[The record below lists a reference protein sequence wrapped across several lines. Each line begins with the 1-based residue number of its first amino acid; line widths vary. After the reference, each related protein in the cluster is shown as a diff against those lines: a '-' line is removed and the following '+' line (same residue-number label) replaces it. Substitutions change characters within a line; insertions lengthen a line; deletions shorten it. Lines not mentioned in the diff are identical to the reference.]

1 MKLLTGINFVMFLS
15 PITAAR
21 WSQGL
26 RSVFVSCACLCV
38 FVVQSC
44 PNTVSWHLGYQ
55 TFSEELCKNTYITLR
70 LHYVKIF
77 LLLIVTVCQSR
88 IDFFL
93 EVFEHFLPQT
103 IFANISFQPLHTVSV
118 VSTKGFRCITKWD
131 VAPDPCVLFACSQM
145 RLNFV
150 HKFLLYSFPFNGI
163 LEKKLIGGKFG
174 NKSIFGW
181 FLNCFYNCWYFTCV
195 VEQL

>member
-1 MKLLTGINFVMFLS
+1 MKLLTGINFIMFLS

-21 WSQGL
+21 RSQGL
-26 RSVFVSCACLCV
+26 RSVFVSCACVCV

-55 TFSEELCKNTYITLR
+55 TFSEELCKNTYYITLR

-93 EVFEHFLPQT
+93 EVFEHLLPQT
-103 IFANISFQPLHTVSV
+103 IFANISLQPLQTVSVVV
-118 VSTKGFRCITKWD
+118 VSTKGFRCITK
-131 VAPDPCVLFACSQM
+131 
-145 RLNFV
+145 
-150 HKFLLYSFPFNGI
+150 
-163 LEKKLIGGKFG
+163 
-174 NKSIFGW
+174 
-181 FLNCFYNCWYFTCV
+181 
-195 VEQL
+195 